1 MYGYLENETLHRAPN
16 PLDVEDTRVW
26 NPSNEQYEAAGY
38 KKIIFTDPPETEPG
52 YHAESGWEEQG
63 DRIVQ
68 VWAVVKDPD
77 DIDDS
82 EAFDIIFGGAE

>member
-38 KKIIFTDPPETEPG
+38 KKVVFTDPPETEPG
-52 YHAESGWEEQG
+52 YHAESWWKETAKQIRQQWE
-63 DRIVQ
+63 IVE
-68 VWAVVKDPD
+68 DPD
-77 DIDDS
+77 DVDPA
-82 EAFDIIFGGAE
+82 EAFEFLFGGES

>member
-1 MYGYLENETLHRAPN
+1 MYGYLENKELHRAPN

-26 NPSNEQYEAAGY
+26 NPSNEQYETAGY
-38 KKIIFTDPPETEPG
+38 KKVIFTDPPETEPG

-68 VWAVVKDPD
+68 VWEIVKDPD
-77 DIDDS
+77 EVDPA
-82 EAFDIIFGGAE
+82 EAFEFLFGGES

>member
-77 DIDDS
+77 DIDDA